1 MVAGFPG
8 RGEGAEPAGLLA
20 RVPRAM
26 HRRLAHQARLLPA
39 LQEEALDRT
48 PWMRSWLHARWMM
61 CPSLLGS
68 EEAGAGG
75 GRRD

>member
-1 MVAGFPG
+1 MGAGFPG

-20 RVPRAM
+20 RVPRAV

-61 CPSLLGS
+61 CP
-68 EEAGAGG
+68 
-75 GRRD
+75 RRRRRRRC

>member
-1 MVAGFPG
+1 V
-8 RGEGAEPAGLLA
+8 
-20 RVPRAM
+20 

-61 CPSLLGS
+61 CP
-68 EEAGAGG
+68 
-75 GRRD
+75 RRRRRRC